1 MGKKT
6 TVVAIKMVKSVDIGH
21 ILKLKGREFPDMIK
35 VSNVSERRIQNDSQ
49 AF

>member
-21 ILKLKGREFPDMIK
+21 ILKLKGREFPDVM
-35 VSNVSERRIQNDSQ
+35 NVRDEQKKNPE
-49 AF
+49 